1 MTLHWS
7 AVKHARPHMRLRV
20 RVLVAGLLMGALT
33 ACVQPPRQPS
43 ADASSHYWSGRLA
56 LQVEDAASQSFSAGF
71 ELQGQADRGQLTL
84 LNPLGNVMASLEWTP
99 ERAVLVSAQQR
110 RESPSLDVLVQELLG
125 SPVPVAALF
134 DWLQG
139 NDVPASG
146 WQVDLSAFGDGRL
159 VAQRVTP
166 PPQAT
171 LRVAFSR

>member
-1 MTLHWS
+1 MTKPQAGAS
-7 AVKHARPHMRLRV
+7 RYRLRL
-20 RVLVAGLLMGALT
+20 RALAATVLLGALT
-33 ACVQPPRQPS
+33 ACVQPPRLPPG
-43 ADASSHYWSGRLA
+43 DATPHYWSGRLA

-71 ELQGQADRGQLTL
+71 ELQGQPERGQLTL

-99 ERAVLVSAQQR
+99 ERAVLISGQQR

-139 NDVPASG
+139 NNSAAAG
-146 WQVDLSAFGDGRL
+146 WQVDLSTYGDGRL
-159 VAQRVTP
+159 VAQRVAP